1 MGTPRNEPYI
11 FSLPTPSSAM
21 CLAGIREE
29 NLKLLA
35 EETGVRLV
43 MRGQDLLIDGTAEQ
57 IGLVEQI
64 IKALKP
70 LWSNEKNIAAV
81 DIRAARQA
89 VADERSTE
97 WSDRATISRNRR
109 GDSIQPRTYRQQQ
122 YVRAME
128 SYDLIFGVGP
138 AGTGKTYLAAVA
150 AVSALQSGKFERI
163 ILTRPA
169 VEAGE
174 NLGFLPGDLQQKI
187 DPYLRPL
194 YDAMHEMI
202 GAEKVPQLMERG
214 IIEVAPLAYMR
225 GRTLSN
231 SFIIVDEAQNTTAAQ
246 MKMVLTRIGFK
257 SRMVVTGDITQ
268 IDLPRHQ
275 KSGLIIAMN
284 ILKEVQGVSFNLFDK
299 SDVVRHPLVHNIIA
313 AYETAEGELDVVRNA
328 TSN

>member
-1 MGTPRNEPYI
+1 MGTTRNEPYTL
-11 FSLPTPSSAM
+11 SLPTPSSAM
-21 CLAGIREE
+21 SLAGTREE

-43 MRGQDLLIDGTAEQ
+43 MRGQDLLIDGTPEQ
-57 IGLVEQI
+57 IKLCEQVI
-64 IKALKP
+64 NDLKP
-70 LWSNEKNIAAV
+70 MWSQEKEIAAV

-89 VADERSTE
+89 IAEQRSTA
-97 WSDRATISRNRR
+97 WRDRATISRNRR

-128 SYDLIFGVGP
+128 CHDLIFGVGP

-194 YDAMHEMI
+194 YDAMNEMI

-231 SFIIVDEAQNTTAAQ
+231 SFIIVDEAQNTTAVQ

-275 KSGLIIAMN
+275 KSGLIVAMN
-284 ILKEVQGVSFNLFDK
+284 ILQGVQGVSFNLFDK

-313 AYETAEGELDVVRNA
+313 AYENAENE
-328 TSN
+328 SSQ